1 MADQNW
7 VPFRAFTTLEQEIHE
22 LLDRVGGRSWTEGF
36 GWRPDTDICRAET
49 GLVVEL
55 ELPGV
60 DPHQDL
66 TVEVEENVL
75 QISGRTLQSPD
86 ITETDRLVT
95 ERRYGPFHREV
106 MLPDGVDPSGI
117 TASFSN
123 GVLTVSVT
131 WPTAPAGKAASNRVS
146 VDVTVEDRLPA

>member
-1 MADQNW
+1 M
-7 VPFRAFTTLEQEIHE
+7 
-22 LLDRVGGRSWTEGF
+22 S
-36 GWRPDTDICRAET
+36 CS
-49 GLVVEL
+49 
-55 ELPGV
+55 
-60 DPHQDL
+60 
-66 TVEVEENVL
+66 TVSAGDNVL

-106 MLPDGVDPSGI
+106 MLPDGVDRSGI

-131 WPTAPAGKAASNRVS
+131 WPVVSAVKAASNRVN